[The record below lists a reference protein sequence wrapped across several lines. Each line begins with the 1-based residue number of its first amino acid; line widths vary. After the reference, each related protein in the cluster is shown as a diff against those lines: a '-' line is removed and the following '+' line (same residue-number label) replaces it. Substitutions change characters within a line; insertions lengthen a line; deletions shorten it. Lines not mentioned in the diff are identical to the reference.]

1 MAFGQASGPPAGA
14 RQVEELAALLERAG
28 FGSFK
33 EARHPYGLTQR
44 QAAGKFTV
52 AEAEE
57 LIARLEAAEQV
68 QAGGPAAE
76 PAPSPVARQRT
87 SPTVAPPPASA
98 PSEARARRAQRK
110 VDVLG
115 AFADD
120 LLVAEL
126 ERRGWCCIPP
136 IDELDQT

>member
-14 RQVEELAALLERAG
+14 RQVEQLAALLERAG
-28 FGSFK
+28 YSTFK
-33 EARHPYGLTQR
+33 EARHPYGLSQR

-52 AEAEE
+52 GEADE

-68 QAGGPAAE
+68 QLGGPEVDVVATVAE
-76 PAPSPVARQRT
+76 PSSRT
-87 SPTVAPPPASA
+87 SAPQPQRAS

-110 VDVLG
+110 VDVLS
-115 AFADD
+115 AFGDD

-136 IDELDQT
+136 ITDLEQT